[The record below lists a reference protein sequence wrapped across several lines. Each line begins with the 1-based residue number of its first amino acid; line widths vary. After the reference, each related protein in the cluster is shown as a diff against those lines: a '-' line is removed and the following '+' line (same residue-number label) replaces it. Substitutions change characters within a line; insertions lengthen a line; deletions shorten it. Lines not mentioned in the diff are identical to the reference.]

1 MKFKNEKSVF
11 LKGERGRH
19 LCTELQEMID
29 EVWKVVINMSG
40 AAA

>member
-11 LKGERGRH
+11 LKGESQ
-19 LCTELQEMID
+19 TSFSELQEMID
-29 EVWKVVINMSG
+29 EVWRVVMNMSG

>member
-11 LKGERGRH
+11 LKGESLYTG
-19 LCTELQEMID
+19 LQEMMD
-29 EVWKVVINMSG
+29 EVWKVVMNMSG